1 MSGNVFNQTP
11 FLITSRS
18 FPETLKDL
26 SIETDKSYID
36 TANVVNMRQ
45 IGIFTSNKPAPSGEQ
60 WFYDKARKQQGFRQI
75 YFFTT
80 TANIPHGIN
89 VGFISRFTH
98 CYGSWTDGTNWYGL
112 IFGSSVTI
120 AGQLSFYVTPTDIV
134 FLSGAGVPVPLVSGI
149 VVLEWISNV

>member
-18 FPETLKDL
+18 FPETLRDL

-36 TANVVNMRQ
+36 IANVVNIRT
-45 IGIFTSNKPAPSGEQ
+45 IGVFTSNKPSPSGEQ
-60 WFYDKARKQQGFRQI
+60 WFYDKAKKQQGFRQI
-75 YFFTT
+75 YYFTT

-89 VGFISRFTH
+89 VGFISRFTR
-98 CYGSWTDGTNWYGL
+98 CYGEYTDGINWYGL
-112 IFGSSVTI
+112 IHGSNAVQNNQIT
-120 AGQLSFYVTPTDIV
+120 FYVTPTNIV
-134 FLSGAGVPVPLVSGI
+134 FNVSVTAPSVTSGI